1 MRTGDPSA
9 AVRMTNLEPMKPPRS
24 PSATMRDSARISPRI
39 SSNETSLVL
48 SVKVGSAS
56 GDSRSSTCT
65 PPVNVP
71 RWTPPLGAS
80 SSPCSARSRI
90 SCAVLGSIRRRSA
103 PCTLIQPGPRSSG
116 AGSSVSAR
124 YCCFR
129 RPCSS
134 AMRTQPPRSSVGSG
148 SAALV
153 VVLLVLGSPSDARSA
168 TVTIPDRPR
177 ANRPTAT
184 TVLVLMGLV
193 RQNPRCDRPIHES
206 RRDHPELPARF
217 PPVPGPPSRHR
228 RGRRKIR

>member
-148 SAALV
+148 SVAV
-153 VVLLVLGSPSDARSA
+153 VEPLVLGSLSDARSA
-168 TVTIPDRPR
+168 TATIPDKPK

-193 RQNPRCDRPIHES
+193 RRNPRCDRPIHEW
-206 RRDHPELPARF
+206 RRGHLELPTRF
-217 PPVPGPPSRHR
+217 LPVHGPPSRHR
-228 RGRRKIR
+228 RGTRKIR